1 MIYLIHFQRG
11 ALNIIKLFTLG
22 VPCSSSQATLTNGG
36 SVGSLGE
43 SDSSSTMSLDRS
55 TVRESPESEKGV
67 QGAPRESTDTD
78 KADRDKIKT
87 HSRYS

>member
-1 MIYLIHFQRG
+1 
-11 ALNIIKLFTLG
+11 
-22 VPCSSSQATLTNGG
+22 LTNGG

-67 QGAPRESTDTD
+67 QGAPRESTDTEKTD
-78 KADRDKIKT
+78 KDKIKT
-87 HSRYS
+87 HSRYLVFGSS